1 MAVVQAQFL
10 APQEN
15 TLASAFGKALGTVA
29 EGAAKGV
36 EARRQAGVQSNA
48 TTFNAITNRLDAYW
62 QKYGSP
68 GFQLRGDET
77 GEELA
82 MKQAAIRDLD
92 VWGQAYEGVSG
103 GRVRPEQ
110 LEAMK
115 NAFRNGGSTA
125 ANLANLRNVQTGYAV
140 EGAQDGATPPAPPAP
155 PAGGVA
161 PGSTAA
167 TQAAE
172 AAQRSQAQ
180 AAAQRQAELSAFGER
195 VRGFGQTSSFADA
208 VRAGNGM
215 LMGFLPNK
223 SLEGLWAKYPELK
236 GQVDAKVKSK
246 GIRPTQMDYSTAIGD
261 VLAEWASVDPVF
273 AGELK
278 PILSGLQS
286 PLNQPGM
293 ATTGVQTGQKANGT
307 VSLEAHERR
316 TGDEHYPAR
325 VGVEEGIVNAVAMKQ
340 PGVAELIMELNRR
353 FPANVAA
360 SRGTYADGYA
370 PQEGLMLDEGNAPRA
385 QPTTGE
391 AYMGAVQGL
400 NSAAQDT
407 AATAA
412 QAPQAPVYEP
422 TPSVPGDSLS
432 QRDAQLAQENADRL
446 VSKAKAKIAELSGP
460 APRHTNKYL
469 ATMDEIAQH
478 ARDVQ
483 AKYQINWANPDP
495 RERAILQRELA
506 WEQAKTKAAMAA
518 DRPRQEWQKMALDN
532 IKNFMRN
539 ASDEEIASAFGPEV
553 ATARNNRKT
562 RDLGWTQLEIESK
575 KALNEAEAVDTFSRT
590 LAAEVMTKAFTP
602 IMEKF
607 VVDGKFND
615 EQFSKALSSTPL
627 LKNAADIVSMYMLQ
641 APVAGTANL
650 QQTRSWFPLDRKI
663 YFGFDYSGT
672 GGAMSPSTAGAPQFS
687 SDAESLMRKME

>member
-15 TLASAFGKALGTVA
+15 ALASAFGKALGTVA
-29 EGAAKGV
+29 EGAAKGA
-36 EARRQAGVQSNA
+36 EARRQAGAQSNA

-125 ANLANLRNVQTGYAV
+125 ANLDALQNIRTGYAV
-140 EGAQDGATPPAPPAP
+140 SGARQDSPPPAPP
-155 PAGGVA
+155 VDKVT

-180 AAAQRQAELSAFGER
+180 AAAQKQAELSAFGER

-236 GQVDAKVKSK
+236 GQIDAKIKSK
-246 GIRPTQMDYSTAIGD
+246 GMRPTQMEYSTAIGD
-261 VLAEWASVDPVF
+261 VLAEWASVDPIF

-340 PGVAELIMELNRR
+340 PGVAEMIMELNRR

-360 SRGTYADGYA
+360 SRGTYADGYV
-370 PQEGLMLDEGNAPRA
+370 PQEDLVLDEGGEPSVR
-385 QPTTGE
+385 PTTGE
-391 AYMGAVQGL
+391 AYMGAVQAL

-407 AATAA
+407 ASMAA
-412 QAPQAPVYEP
+412 QAPQAQAPVYEP
-422 TPSVPGDSLS
+422 TPRTPGDPLS

-446 VSKAKAKIAELSGP
+446 VSRAKAKIAELSGP

-469 ATMDEIAQH
+469 AAMDEIAQH

-562 RDLGWTQLEIESK
+562 RDLGWAQVEVEAK
-575 KALNEAEAVDTFSRT
+575 KALNEGEAVDTFSRT

-672 GGAMSPSTAGAPQFS
+672 GGATSPSTAGAPQFS

>member
-15 TLASAFGKALGTVA
+15 ALASAFGKAIGNVSQGLA
-29 EGAAKGV
+29 QGAATRKQEGK
-36 EARRQAGVQSNA
+36 EANA
-48 TTFNAITNRLDAYW
+48 TTFNGITNRLDAYY
-62 QKYGSP
+62 KEYGAP
-68 GFQLRGDET
+68 GFIDSPDDSPEMRAKKE
-77 GEELA
+77 
-82 MKQAAIRDLD
+82 AARRDLD
-92 VWGQAYEGVSG
+92 VWGQTYQAVTG
-103 GRVRPEQ
+103 GRVTDDQ
-110 LEAMK
+110 LGALK
-115 NAFRNGGSTA
+115 NAYLNGVTTAGNIANIRNI
-125 ANLANLRNVQTGYAV
+125 NTGFAV
-140 EGAQDGATPPAPPAP
+140 EGMQEDTAPAPP
-155 PAGGVA
+155 VDKVT

-172 AAQRSQAQ
+172 AAKRAQ
-180 AAAQRQAELSAFGER
+180 AAAAPPF
-195 VRGFGQTSSFADA
+195 
-208 VRAGNGM
+208 N
-215 LMGFLPNK
+215 
-223 SLEGLWAKYPELK
+223 K
-236 GQVDAKVKSK
+236 GQEWLMSATPDALAQFGLMRKVADPS
-246 GIRPTQMDYSTAIGD
+246 R
-261 VLAEWASVDPVF
+261 VDPRTGRILEKYVLQNGKAFYDVNEALRTFREDVAASPTF
-273 AGELK
+273 AQGQFDALTKQYGIEPSPYGLVK
-278 PILSGLQS
+278 PSQLGYSQASRTPSEPLQQG
-286 PLNQPGM
+286 NY
-293 ATTGVQTGQKANGT
+293 ANGT
-307 VSLEAHERR
+307 VSLETHEER

-370 PQEGLMLDEGNAPRA
+370 PQEGLVLDEGNAPRA

-407 AATAA
+407 SATAA

-422 TPSVPGDSLS
+422 TPSVPGDPLS

-469 ATMDEIAQH
+469 AAMDEIAQH

-483 AKYQINWANPDP
+483 AKYQINWENPDP

-562 RDLGWTQLEIESK
+562 QDLGWTQLEIESK